1 MKRLL
6 NNTEISQYFSLGE
19 LKRII
24 QLLFPY
30 VRKHKKAYIGL
41 FIMLLLDIAL
51 ALAFAWFFG
60 NTIDAAVQGN
70 FERLKWLIATGVAI
84 SFLSMGVNFT
94 DTYLETVA
102 LNGVKKD
109 FNHDVYEHVIRMK
122 GKNFTNYHS
131 GELFS
136 HFAHDL
142 HQIEGVVGR
151 GLLNLIRVPII
162 SISVFIY
169 LLHINWALTL
179 VILLVIPLAILGG
192 ALFGVLLR
200 NNSREIHELMGMISK
215 TLNETFQGLMV
226 IRSFTLESF
235 FKQKYKKSQDEL
247 YQLELKDA
255 KLRGWFNTGGEAVG
269 MMTFLTTLAV
279 GMYFVTDDI
288 LTIGALLTYI
298 NLVNHLVYPM
308 TGLAGQWA
316 GYQRSVSAIERIIR
330 LLDQPREKGSVGS
343 YIPDCE
349 DRIEAKHITFSYDN
363 NHPVFTDF
371 TITLPANKLTAV
383 VGPSGAGKSTLF
395 YLLQGIYQPQQGTIC
410 VDGIPIDEE
419 NLQSLRQSMAYVP
432 QETFLFSGT
441 IRENLLVSGNERTT
455 EAEMMEA
462 AQSANIHAF
471 IESLPEGYDT
481 EIGERGVRLSGGQ
494 KQRLAIAR
502 ALLKDAPILLLD
514 EATSSLDNESEYLVQ
529 EALGRLMKGRTTVV
543 IAHRLSTIQHADHIL
558 VLDQGRVVQQGTHEQ
573 LIRTNGLYNDLY
585 LKSYFQ
591 KESYP
596 EVVSINA

>member
-70 FERLKWLIATGVAI
+70 FEQLKWLIATGVAI
-84 SFLSMGVNFT
+84 SILSMAVNFT
-94 DTYLETVA
+94 DTYLETMA

-142 HQIEGVVGR
+142 HQIEGVIGR

-298 NLVNHLVYPM
+298 NLVNHLIYPM

-330 LLDQPREKGSVGS
+330 LLDQPREKGTVGS

-349 DRIEAKHITFSYDN
+349 DRIEAKHITFSYEN
-363 NHPVFTDF
+363 SNPVFIDF
-371 TITLPANKLTAV
+371 TITLPANKLTAI

-395 YLLQGIYQPQQGTIC
+395 YLLQGLYQPQQGTIC
-410 VDGIPIDEE
+410 IDGISIDEE

-432 QETFLFSGT
+432 QETYLFSGT
-441 IRENLLVSGNERTT
+441 IRENLLISGNDRIT
-455 EAEMMEA
+455 EAQMVEA
-462 AQSANIHAF
+462 AISANIHEF
-471 IESLPEGYDT
+471 IQSLPEGYDT

-494 KQRLAIAR
+494 KQRVAIAR
-502 ALLKDAPILLLD
+502 ALLKNAPILLLD

-543 IAHRLSTIQHADHIL
+543 IAHRLSTIQHADQIL
-558 VLDQGRVVQQGTHEQ
+558 VLDRGRVVQQGTHEQ
-573 LIRTNGLYNDLY
+573 LLRTNGLYNDLY
-585 LKSYFQ
+585 RKSYFH
-591 KESYP
+591 KDGYP
-596 EVVSINA
+596 EVISINA